1 MVKDLI
7 RVGPPQGSIND
18 LDLGVPKE
26 FDKDI
31 RKDFEKELKMA
42 KDKGQKS
49 DTKES
54 RNDVKAEKEKPSRD
68 LDQVSKKS
76 SGGIKKKMA
85 RAKDDD
91 DSDAEKPEKDAKA
104 EIKVQPQAIEEKI
117 SKVMVSDEG
126 EVEIADSEE
135 NLPLVAPE
143 QANIQN
149 MQAQL
154 LAAQLAA
161 TGTAMPASEQQQAA
175 AAQMPIAA
183 QGEAAQQQSFQYLT
197 NTEQALL
204 ADINGEQALAN
215 PEMALANGEVSANA
229 ETTTELQLQNAATAE
244 ATSQMPEQDVQA
256 KEEKQATALESKVFD
271 ILSKENAKPGLDQKL
286 VQQEVSPKAEQT
298 QALNQTNAVLAK
310 SSAENDQRQGENK
323 HQSSGGGESQSQS
336 LPKFDASNDLAAQVQ
351 ALHTGQRSFQS
362 HLGAAAGAS
371 ATAKP
376 EAGTDAVKDE
386 NIREIMNQAK
396 YLVTKGGGEMTVR
409 MTPEGMGEVQLK
421 VALENGK
428 INIEMNSQDKS
439 VKKLIEDSLSD
450 LKSSLASHQMR
461 VEHVKI
467 NNVTAVD
474 TNNQSQFQSDANS
487 SNSSFQNRQQQ
498 EMNFQNFANS
508 NSGRGGYQQERGSSS
523 YQTVQAPTVKPVAK
537 ANAYVAAN
545 KGSSINMVA

>member
-1 MVKDLI
+1 MLKDLV
-7 RVGPPQGSIND
+7 RVGPPQGTIKD

-26 FDKDI
+26 FDKDFH
-31 RKDFEKELKMA
+31 KDFEKELKLA
-42 KDKGQKS
+42 K
-49 DTKES
+49 EE
-54 RNDVKAEKEKPSRD
+54 KAEKQERPNRD
-68 LDQVSKKS
+68 LEQVSKKS

-91 DSDAEKPEKDAKA
+91 DSDADKPEKDARA
-104 EIKVQPQAIEEKI
+104 EAKVQPQAIEEKI

-126 EVEIADSEE
+126 EVEIADSDE
-135 NLPLVAPE
+135 NLQQIATE

-154 LAAQLAA
+154 LAAQL
-161 TGTAMPASEQQQAA
+161 GVVGEAMPSAEQQQAA
-175 AAQMPIAA
+175 AAQTQVQMPIAA
-183 QGEAAQQQSFQYLT
+183 QGEAQQPESFQYLT

-204 ADINGEQALAN
+204 ADINGEQPPVN
-215 PEMALANGEVSANA
+215 PEMALANGEAA
-229 ETTTELQLQNAATAE
+229 ETTELQLQNAATAE
-244 ATSQMPEQDVQA
+244 ATQMPGQDVQA

-310 SSAENDQRQGENK
+310 SSAENEQRQQGESK
-323 HQSSGGGESQSQS
+323 HQSGSESQSQS

-362 HLGAAAGAS
+362 HLGAATGAGAV
-371 ATAKP
+371 ANKP
-376 EAGTDAVKDE
+376 EAGTDAAKDE

-508 NSGRGGYQQERGSSS
+508 NSGRGGHQQERGTSS

-537 ANAYVAAN
+537 ANAYAATN

>member
-1 MVKDLI
+1 MLKDLV
-7 RVGPPQGSIND
+7 RVGPPQGTIKD

-26 FDKDI
+26 FDKDFH
-31 RKDFEKELKMA
+31 KDFEKELKLA
-42 KDKGQKS
+42 K
-49 DTKES
+49 EE
-54 RNDVKAEKEKPSRD
+54 KAEKQEKPNRD
-68 LDQVSKKS
+68 LEQVSKKS

-85 RAKDDD
+85 RAKDDE
-91 DSDAEKPEKDAKA
+91 SDADKPEKDARA
-104 EIKVQPQAIEEKI
+104 EAKVQPQAIEEKI

-126 EVEIADSEE
+126 EVEIADSDE
-135 NLPLVAPE
+135 NLQQIATE

-154 LAAQLAA
+154 LAAQLAV
-161 TGTAMPASEQQQAA
+161 TGEAAPSGEQQQIAA
-175 AAQMPIAA
+175 EQTPIAV
-183 QGEAAQQQSFQYLT
+183 QGEAVQQQSFQYLT
-197 NTEQALL
+197 NTEKALL
-204 ADINGEQALAN
+204 ADIDGEQALAT
-215 PEMALANGEVSANA
+215 PDMAMANSEVPV
-229 ETTTELQLQNAATAE
+229 ETTELQLQNAATAK
-244 ATSQMPEQDVQA
+244 AANTQMSEQDVQA
-256 KEEKQATALESKVFD
+256 KEEKQPTALESKVFD

-310 SSAENDQRQGENK
+310 SAAENEQRQGESQHKN
-323 HQSSGGGESQSQS
+323 SGGSESQSQS

-351 ALHTGQRSFQS
+351 ALHAGQRSSFQS
-362 HLGAAAGAS
+362 HLGAAAGAG
-371 ATAKP
+371 AVANKP
-376 EAGTDAVKDE
+376 EAGADAMKDE

-439 VKKLIEDSLSD
+439 VKKMIEESLSD

-498 EMNFQNFANS
+498 EMNFQNMANS
-508 NSGRGGYQQERGSSS
+508 NSGRGGHQQERGSSS

>member
-1 MVKDLI
+1 MLKDLV
-7 RVGPPQGSIND
+7 RVGPPQGTIKD

-26 FDKDI
+26 FDKDFH
-31 RKDFEKELKMA
+31 KDFAKELKLA
-42 KDKGQKS
+42 K
-49 DTKES
+49 EE
-54 RNDVKAEKEKPSRD
+54 KAEKQERPNRD
-68 LDQVSKKS
+68 LEQVSKKS

-85 RAKDDD
+85 RAKDDE
-91 DSDAEKPEKDAKA
+91 SDADKPEKDARA
-104 EIKVQPQAIEEKI
+104 EAKVQPQAIEEKI

-126 EVEIADSEE
+126 EVEIADSDE
-135 NLPLVAPE
+135 NLQQIATE

-154 LAAQLAA
+154 LAAQLGVVGEA
-161 TGTAMPASEQQQAA
+161 TSTAEQQQAA
-175 AAQMPIAA
+175 AAQTQVQMPITA
-183 QGEAAQQQSFQYLT
+183 QPEVSGEAVQQQSFQYLT
-197 NTEQALL
+197 NTEKALL
-204 ADINGEQALAN
+204 ADIGGEQALAT
-215 PEMALANGEVSANA
+215 PDMAMANGEVPANA
-229 ETTTELQLQNAATAE
+229 ETTELQLQNAATAK
-244 ATSQMPEQDVQA
+244 AANTQMPGQDVQA

-271 ILSKENAKPGLDQKL
+271 ILSKENAKAGLDQKL

-310 SSAENDQRQGENK
+310 SSAENEQRQGESQ
-323 HQSSGGGESQSQS
+323 HQGSGGNESQSQS

-351 ALHTGQRSFQS
+351 ALHAGQRSSFQS
-362 HLGAAAGAS
+362 HLGAAAGAG
-371 ATAKP
+371 AVANKP
-376 EAGTDAVKDE
+376 EAGTDAAKDE

-439 VKKLIEDSLSD
+439 VKKMIEDSLSD

-487 SNSSFQNRQQQ
+487 SNSGFQNRQQQ
-498 EMNFQNFANS
+498 EMNFQNMANS
-508 NSGRGGYQQERGSSS
+508 NSGRGGHQQERGSSS

-537 ANAYVAAN
+537 ANAYAAAN

>member
-1 MVKDLI
+1 MLKDLV
-7 RVGPPQGSIND
+7 RVGPPQGTIKD

-26 FDKDI
+26 FDKDFH
-31 RKDFEKELKMA
+31 KDFAKELKLA
-42 KDKGQKS
+42 KEEKADKQ
-49 DTKES
+49 E
-54 RNDVKAEKEKPSRD
+54 RPNRD
-68 LDQVSKKS
+68 LEQVSKKS

-85 RAKDDD
+85 RAKDDE
-91 DSDAEKPEKDAKA
+91 SDADKPEKDARA
-104 EIKVQPQAIEEKI
+104 EAKVQPQAIEEKI

-126 EVEIADSEE
+126 EVEIADSDE
-135 NLPLVAPE
+135 NLQQIATE

-154 LAAQLAA
+154 LAAQLGVAGEA
-161 TGTAMPASEQQQAA
+161 TSTAEQQQAA
-175 AAQMPIAA
+175 AAQSVQMPIAA
-183 QGEAAQQQSFQYLT
+183 QPEVSGEAVQQQSFQYLT

-204 ADINGEQALAN
+204 ADINGEAALAT
-215 PEMALANGEVSANA
+215 PDMAMVNGDAANA
-229 ETTTELQLQNAATAE
+229 ETTELQLQNAATAE
-244 ATSQMPEQDVQA
+244 AANTQMPEQDVQA

-271 ILSKENAKPGLDQKL
+271 ILSKENAKQGLDQKL
-286 VQQEVSPKAEQT
+286 VQQEVSPKTEQS

-310 SSAENDQRQGENK
+310 STAENEQRQGESQHK
-323 HQSSGGGESQSQS
+323 GSGGSESQSQS

-351 ALHTGQRSFQS
+351 ALHAGQRSSFQS
-362 HLGAAAGAS
+362 HLGAAAGAG
-371 ATAKP
+371 AVANKP
-376 EAGTDAVKDE
+376 EAGTDAMKDE

-439 VKKLIEDSLSD
+439 VKKMIEESLSD

-498 EMNFQNFANS
+498 EMNFQNMANS
-508 NSGRGGYQQERGSSS
+508 NSGRGGHQQGRGSSS